1 MIVKLLLYVLILYT
15 AVAISLPAQ
24 ALSKPLAKIV
34 RFERFFSL
42 NFGGLDSTSHESV
55 GALNG
60 AREMNESYP

>member
-1 MIVKLLLYVLILYT
+1 MIVELLLYVLILYT

-42 NFGGLDSTSHESV
+42 NLGGLDSICHDWEIAPLCTHF
-55 GALNG
+55 
-60 AREMNESYP
+60 